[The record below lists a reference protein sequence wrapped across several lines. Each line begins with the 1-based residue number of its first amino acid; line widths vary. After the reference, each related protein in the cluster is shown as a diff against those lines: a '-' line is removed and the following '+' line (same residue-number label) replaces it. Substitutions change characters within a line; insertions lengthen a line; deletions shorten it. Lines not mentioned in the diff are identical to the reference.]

1 MAHKCTSTSYIFCIL
16 YKEKSVHQRASL
28 EHVSAFVI
36 QCIQVTLFCI
46 VSENKSFLFQNV
58 TAKASNQYFHI
69 STSLVSIFMM
79 YKFTHFLLCVRRKKF
94 KSVHLEQQYCW
105 TAEENLT
112 NRNITEFKNTRDKS
126 ISILIGLFEHGI
138 ITQLV
143 STCNNPWAFLSSLRM
158 QVIIW
163 LSAFF

>member
-1 MAHKCTSTSYIFCIL
+1 MHINFIHFLHFVQGKKCASKSESWACFC
-16 YKEKSVHQRASL
+16 
-28 EHVSAFVI
+28 FVI
-36 QCIQVTLFCI
+36 QCIQLALFTI
-46 VSENKSFLFQNV
+46 VLENKSFLFQNV
-58 TAKASNQYFHI
+58 AAKHQINI
-69 STSLVSIFMM
+69 SISQQVSLVSMFMM